1 MIREG
6 GDTLANED
14 KDSKGTEAP
23 NAKGAPKEPPKPE
36 PIRPNPTLAE
46 RGGWTPSYL
55 EEL

>member
-23 NAKGAPKEPPKPE
+23 NAKEAPKESPKPE

-46 RGGWTPSYL
+46 RGGRTRSDIEQL
-55 EEL
+55 